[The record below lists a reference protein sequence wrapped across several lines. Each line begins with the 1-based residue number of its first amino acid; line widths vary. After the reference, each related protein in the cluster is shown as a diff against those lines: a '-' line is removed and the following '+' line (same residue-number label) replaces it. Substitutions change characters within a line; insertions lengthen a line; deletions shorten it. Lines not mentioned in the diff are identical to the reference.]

1 MSPSPYRRAL
11 VTRLADQEFRGV
23 DQGLQA
29 PAQQLAACVL
39 AGAAHTAGLARQGPV
54 ADRVGGQAL
63 DTCHQQRDVVL
74 AVVGVE
80 GVEDVVAD
88 VLQGAEGS
96 VSAPTN
102 AWRPSSRG

>member
-1 MSPSPYRRAL
+1 MSPSPYLRAL
-11 VTRLADQEFRGV
+11 VTSSLTRSSVVSTRGSRS
-23 DQGLQA
+23 
-29 PAQQLAACVL
+29 QLSSWPRAYSR
-39 AGAAHTAGLARQGPV
+39 ARPTLRGSRGSVQSPTES
-54 ADRVGGQAL
+54 AEQAL